1 MFGLIPFRTNGL
13 DKKGGSRFDD
23 FFNGFFNDDFFS
35 PMNFVFE
42 NNQKF
47 NADIRETEKEY
58 LVSAELP
65 GVKKEDINL
74 EYRDNTLMISAKRDE
89 EINEEKD
96 NYIRRERT
104 YGQIS
109 RAFHVENVDKSQI
122 SAKFENGELQII
134 LPKLNE
140 TIRESSRI
148 LIQ

>member
-1 MFGLIPFRTNGL
+1 MFGLIPFKTNRV
-13 DKKGGSRFDD
+13 DRKGGTFDD
-23 FFNGFFNDDFFS
+23 FFDGFFNDEFFS
-35 PMNFVFE
+35 PVNLGFGS
-42 NNQKF
+42 NQKF
-47 NADIRETEKEY
+47 NADIRETQNEY

-65 GVKKEDINL
+65 GVKKEDIDL
-74 EYRDNTLMISAKRDE
+74 EYRDNTLIISAKRNE

-109 RAFHVENVDKSQI
+109 RALRVDNVDRSKI
-122 SAKFENGELQII
+122 SARFENGELQII

-140 TIRESSRI
+140 TIKENNRI

>member
-1 MFGLIPFRTNGL
+1 MFGLIPFRTNSL
-13 DKKGGSRFDD
+13 DRKGGSFDD
-23 FFNGFFNDDFFS
+23 FFNGFFDDDFFS
-35 PMNFVFE
+35 PMSFGFG

-47 NADIRETEKEY
+47 NADIRETQNEY

-65 GVKKEDINL
+65 GVSKEDINL
-74 EYRDNTLMISAKRDE
+74 EYRDNTLIISAKRNE

-109 RAFHVENVDKSQI
+109 RAFRVENVDKSKI
-122 SAKFENGELQII
+122 SARFENGELQII
-134 LPKLNE
+134 LPKSNE
-140 TIRESSRI
+140 AIKEDNRI

>member
-1 MFGLIPFRTNGL
+1 MFGLIPFRTNKL
-13 DKKGGSRFDD
+13 ESKGGSFDD
-23 FFNGFFNDDFFS
+23 FFDGFFNDDFFS
-35 PMNFVFE
+35 PMNFGLG

-47 NADIRETEKEY
+47 NADIRETKNEY
-58 LVSAELP
+58 LLSAELP

-74 EYRDNTLMISAKRDE
+74 EYKDNTLIISAKRE
-89 EINEEKD
+89 EVVNEEKD
-96 NYIRRERT
+96 NYIRRERS

-109 RAFHVENVDKSQI
+109 RALRVDNVDKSKI

-140 TIRESSRI
+140 TISENNRI

>member
-13 DKKGGSRFDD
+13 DKKGVSIDD
-23 FFNGFFNDDFFS
+23 FFSGFFNDDFFS
-35 PMNFVFE
+35 PMSFGFE

-47 NADIRETEKEY
+47 NADIRETQNEY

-74 EYRDNTLMISAKRDE
+74 EYRDNTLIISALRNE

-96 NYIRRERT
+96 NYIRRERA
-104 YGQIS
+104 YGKIS
-109 RAFHVENVDKSQI
+109 RAFPVKNVDRSRI
-122 SAKFENGELQII
+122 SAKFQNGELQII

-140 TIRESSRI
+140 TIRDDSRI